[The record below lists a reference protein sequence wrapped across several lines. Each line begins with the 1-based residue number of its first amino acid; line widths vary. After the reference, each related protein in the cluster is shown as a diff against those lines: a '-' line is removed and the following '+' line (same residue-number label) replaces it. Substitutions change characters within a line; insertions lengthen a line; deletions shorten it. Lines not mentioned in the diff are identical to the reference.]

1 MPYGAYIIEDDDDF
15 KSNDFN
21 PIAFAAPQPVAAG
34 HAVTCALPDL
44 RYVFYAAVGTLTVI
58 CALWLALLRRR

>member
-1 MPYGAYIIEDDDDF
+1 MPYGAYIIDDNDDF
-15 KSNDFN
+15 D
-21 PIAFAAPQPVAAG
+21 PIAFAAPQPAIAG

-44 RYVFYAAVGTLTVI
+44 RYVFYAAVGVLTVV